1 MRWAWLLAAAAFAA
15 AASGALAE
23 AEIKRWSGGPTPQLA
38 ATDLTGRSI
47 DLKALRGRVVVLN
60 FWATWC
66 DPCKEEMPT
75 LQRLRDRLSGR
86 PLEVLTVNY
95 GEFRDKIA
103 TYVERQGITLPV
115 LLDTQK
121 DAAKGWGVGG
131 LPMTFV
137 IDARGRIR
145 YSVYGELDWSDEK
158 AARLV
163 ENLIGEAPGAG
174 H

>member
-1 MRWAWLLAAAAFAA
+1 MATVALVAAAAG
-15 AASGALAE
+15 ASAE
-23 AEIKRWSGGPTPQLA
+23 ADLKRWSGGPTPQLA
-38 ATDLTGRSI
+38 ATDLSGRSV
-47 DLKALRGRVVVLN
+47 DLKALRGRVVVVN

-66 DPCKEEMPT
+66 DPCKQEMPS

-103 TYVERQGITLPV
+103 PFVERQGLTLPV

-121 DAAKGWGVGG
+121 DAAKDWKVGG

-137 IDARGRIR
+137 IDAQGRVR
-145 YSVYGELDWSDEK
+145 YSVYGERDWSDEDTVK
-158 AARLV
+158 LV
-163 ENLIGEAPGAG
+163 ENLLGEAPRARR
-174 H
+174 